1 MPAASGE
8 ASVRVSRIA
17 ERQDSRTSQREC
29 SCLKEAIKNES
40 WGLDQIIGIL
50 HGQGIGLIVPPL
62 NGQ

>member
-17 ERQDSRTSQREC
+17 ERQDSRASQREYY
-29 SCLKEAIKNES
+29 CLKEAIKTEIR
-40 WGLDQIIGIL
+40 GLDQIIGIL
-50 HGQGIGLIVPPL
+50 HGQGIGLTVPPL